1 MEQKINHKMKQN
13 KIRTVIFVISTVLL
27 LIGGL
32 ILAIRLGSV
41 HLGFSDIYNSIFNYN
56 GSLNLMLIRDGRIPR
71 ALSVLFT
78 GGILGVTGAMLQG
91 VTRNPI
97 AEPSILGISQG
108 ATLVIAI
115 FYAAGIAV
123 TTENV
128 MIASL
133 IGAVLTGIIV
143 LGFISKKAN
152 NNSVAK
158 ILLAGTAMSTF
169 FISLTTVVGLLS
181 NQSQMIGFWV
191 SGGFRNS
198 TWADFKLVF
207 VVGIIG
213 LVIAM
218 LLSPKINI
226 LNLGD
231 DVAIGLGEN
240 PARIRLITFLI
251 MIPMCAA
258 AVAVGKNIA
267 FVGLIVPQIVR
278 KILGEDYR
286 KNIPCSF
293 LLGAVLLTFAD
304 IAARMLFAPYE
315 TPIGV
320 FTALIG
326 LPFFISVARKE
337 RG

>member
-1 MEQKINHKMKQN
+1 MKQSN
-13 KIRTVIFVISTVLL
+13 KHTIIFVMSSLLL

-32 ILAIRLGSV
+32 ILAVRLGSV
-41 HLGFSDIYNSIFNYN
+41 PISFKDIYSSIFHYN
-56 GSLNLMLIRDGRIPR
+56 ETLELMLVRDVRIPR
-71 ALSVLFT
+71 ALAVLLT
-78 GGILGVTGAMLQG
+78 GGILGVTGSMIQG

-97 AEPSILGISQG
+97 AEPSILGVSQG

-115 FYAAGIAV
+115 FYATGI
-123 TTENV
+123 TISTKNV
-128 MIASL
+128 MIASF
-133 IGAVLTGIIV
+133 IGALITGIIV

-152 NNSVAK
+152 NQSITK

-169 FISLTTVVGLLS
+169 FMSLTTITGLLS

-191 SGGFRNS
+191 SGGFRNAS
-198 TWADFKLVF
+198 WADFTLVF
-207 VVGIIG
+207 VAGVIG
-213 LVIAM
+213 LIIAI
-218 LLSPKINI
+218 LLAPKINI

-231 DVAIGLGEN
+231 DVAIGLGQN
-240 PARIRLITFLI
+240 PEKIRTVTLLV

-267 FVGLIVPQIVR
+267 FVGLIVPQIVK

-286 KNIPCSF
+286 RNIPCSF
-293 LLGAVLLTFAD
+293 LLGAVLLTYAD
-304 IAARMLFAPYE
+304 VAARMLFNPYE
-315 TPIGV
+315 VPIGI

-326 LPFFISVARKE
+326 VPFFISIARKE

>member
-1 MEQKINHKMKQN
+1 MKQN
-13 KIRTVIFVISTVLL
+13 KRHTVIFTIISMLL
-27 LIGGL
+27 LVIGL
-32 ILAIRLGSV
+32 VLAVRLESV
-41 HLGFSDIYNSIFNYN
+41 HISFSDIWDSIFNY
-56 GSLNLMLIRDGRIPR
+56 SETLELMLVRDVRIPR

-78 GGILGVTGAMLQG
+78 GGILGVTGAMIQG

-97 AEPSILGISQG
+97 AEPSILGVSQG

-115 FYAAGIAV
+115 FYALGI
-123 TTENV
+123 TISTRNV
-128 MIASL
+128 MIASF
-133 IGAVLTGIIV
+133 IGALITGLIV
-143 LGFISKKAN
+143 LAFISKKAN
-152 NNSVAK
+152 NNSIAK
-158 ILLAGTAMSTF
+158 ILLAGTALSTF
-169 FISLTTVVGLLS
+169 FISLTTIVGLLS

-191 SGGFRNS
+191 SGGFRNAG
-198 TWADFKLVF
+198 WADFKLVF
-207 VVGIIG
+207 FVGVIG
-213 LVIAM
+213 LIIAI
-218 LLSPKINI
+218 LLSAKINI

-240 PARIRLITFLI
+240 PEKIRFATLMV

-293 LLGAVLLTFAD
+293 LVGAVLLTYAD
-304 IAARMLFAPYE
+304 IAARMLLDPYE

-326 LPFFISVARKE
+326 IPFFISLVRKE